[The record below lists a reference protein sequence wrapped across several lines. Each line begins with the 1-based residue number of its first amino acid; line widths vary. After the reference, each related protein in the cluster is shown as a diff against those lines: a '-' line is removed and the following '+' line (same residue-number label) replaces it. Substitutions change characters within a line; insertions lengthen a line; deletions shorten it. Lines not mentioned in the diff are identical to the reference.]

1 MSCLTD
7 IRGLVVSISVLPG
20 DSLNF
25 MCVDL
30 TLEPVELLV
39 VGPTFCCC
47 CGEKITDV
55 CGKDDV
61 IIVAVDRTVVAV
73 VTCSVIWTSIFEDAI
88 LDLRAFVRVN
98 FKVAPRHS
106 QVR

>member
-39 VGPTFCCC
+39 EVPTFCC

-55 CGKDDV
+55 CGKDDA